1 MHFSLMLHF
10 SQFIFI
16 FLYQHDRAYRI
27 AMAAVK
33 AWSEKWYFAEAV
45 NILCQESH
53 EHTTLTVTKF
63 KHWQLQSLSIKLYYV
78 VHT

>member
-1 MHFSLMLHF
+1 
-10 SQFIFI
+10 
-16 FLYQHDRAYRI
+16 
-27 AMAAVK
+27 MAAVK